1 MKRRKTRSIQTIV
14 ATIILSVMIPVNL
27 LGFVSYVSVYRYVRE
42 TVAATQQDALEHYAG
57 QEEDWLENTK
67 AYVLRILSDTRWVD
81 LLWGRGEKQYE
92 LAKVRL
98 LREIGGNVQAKGF
111 GTVSAYW
118 CYVKHTDETIFACHD
133 ISYEESLVVRDW
145 GRTAPV
151 EDWTLRRIGG
161 KDYLHLGLENSVFCM
176 GALVEL
182 PSLAAGWNG
191 MSEFEMTVTAG
202 QEGNVLTAPV
212 GETGVR
218 LSICVS
224 EDYISR
230 GVPLQV
236 TVLFANVAGG
246 VLVIILSLFL
256 LRRRL
261 ASPLVRMSGIMR
273 RIKAG
278 KTELRITDCGG
289 TRETA
294 EMEASFNELMDQI
307 YHLEISNYRMELE
320 NQKAQLLNLQLQI
333 NPHLLLNTLNTI
345 YGLAEIGE
353 YQSIQSFTMN
363 LVNYFR
369 YSLKNTEEL
378 VTVAQ
383 ELDFIKSYVEVQ
395 KIRYPDKFYVV
406 YDVDDLLFDERIPPM
421 IIQNFVENSVKYALK
436 KTQTEILVLLRRQGE
451 RLQISVCDDGA
462 GMDKETIRE
471 LEKGRPYVRDG
482 ETHVGIYNCLRRL
495 KLFYGED
502 IRFTITSQPGEGTQ
516 VWMELPC
523 IREAG
528 DEITAGGR

>member
-1 MKRRKTRSIQTIV
+1 M
-14 ATIILSVMIPVNL
+14 
-27 LGFVSYVSVYRYVRE
+27 
-42 TVAATQQDALEHYAG
+42 
-57 QEEDWLENTK
+57 
-67 AYVLRILSDTRWVD
+67 
-81 LLWGRGEKQYE
+81 
-92 LAKVRL
+92 
-98 LREIGGNVQAKGF
+98 
-111 GTVSAYW
+111 
-118 CYVKHTDETIFACHD
+118 
-133 ISYEESLVVRDW
+133 
-145 GRTAPV
+145 
-151 EDWTLRRIGG
+151 RRIGG

-363 LVNYFR
+363 LVN
-369 YSLKNTEEL
+369 
-378 VTVAQ
+378 
-383 ELDFIKSYVEVQ
+383 
-395 KIRYPDKFYVV
+395 
-406 YDVDDLLFDERIPPM
+406 DVDDLLFDERIPPM